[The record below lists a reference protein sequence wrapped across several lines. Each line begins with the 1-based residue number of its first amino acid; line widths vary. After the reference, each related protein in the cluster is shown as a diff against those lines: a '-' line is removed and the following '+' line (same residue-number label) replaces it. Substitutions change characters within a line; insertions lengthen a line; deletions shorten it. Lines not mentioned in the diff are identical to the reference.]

1 MKKYFFTSLMFL
13 FSYVLLAQSNFE
25 KGYYIDIQG
34 VRTEGY
40 FKLVNFAEINKS
52 NFSGLEFKT
61 SLDQATVT
69 LQNYNIR
76 EFGLGSELKMV
87 KYNVDLEVI
96 NLYKE
101 IDTQKEVV
109 YNKSTVFL
117 NVILDGKASLYAYE
131 FDNYTKYFIKNTNDI
146 VPVQLVYKKYIVDG
160 TYQKENNDFREQLYK
175 SIKCENQELKDF
187 LNIKY
192 DKNSLLS
199 FFENYSKCQ
208 NSDYVIYTE
217 KFKKSVKINFTAFL
231 GGYLSSFNMSSVSPE
246 TEASSDLTFGI
257 GAEAE
262 MLFPSEKWSLF
273 VSVDY
278 NYLNT
283 EITAEG
289 QLSQLNKTR
298 VKDIYSYDSG
308 FIDFVLGGRWYQSL
322 NTSSKIF
329 LGAGLGVNS
338 PFGNIFQKRVLTVAT
353 TPDFIFT
360 EGFIY
365 SVDASIYLDLQAG
378 YQFSNHYG
386 INLIYD
392 TKKTSFLAGG
402 EEKYSNFSRFGLNL
416 RYTF

>member
-1 MKKYFFTSLMFL
+1 MPVQKIISTLHKLGMEMSNSARLKNEAFRNAENANPWFT
-13 FSYVLLAQSNFE
+13 E
-25 KGYYIDIQG
+25 
-34 VRTEGY
+34 
-40 FKLVNFAEINKS
+40 
-52 NFSGLEFKT
+52 
-61 SLDQATVT
+61 
-69 LQNYNIR
+69 
-76 EFGLGSELKMV
+76 
-87 KYNVDLEVI
+87 
-96 NLYKE
+96 KE
-101 IDTQKEVV
+101 ILRMVDH
-109 YNKSTVFL
+109 
-117 NVILDGKASLYAYE
+117 
-131 FDNYTKYFIKNTNDI
+131 I
-146 VPVQLVYKKYIVDG
+146 V
-160 TYQKENNDFREQLYK
+160 N
-175 SIKCENQELKDF
+175 
-187 LNIKY
+187 
-192 DKNSLLS
+192 
-199 FFENYSKCQ
+199 
-208 NSDYVIYTE
+208 
-217 KFKKSVKINFTAFL
+217 
-231 GGYLSSFNMSSVSPE
+231 
-246 TEASSDLTFGI
+246 
-257 GAEAE
+257 
-262 MLFPSEKWSLF
+262 
-273 VSVDY
+273 

-338 PFGNIFQKRVLTVAT
+338 PFGNTFQKRVLTVAT